1 MSCCSESRGSGF
13 GIRDWGRMPRAES
26 APRERQGEVRGIALH
41 RDALPESRIPNP
53 ESRGAIQ

>member
-1 MSCCSESRGSGF
+1 
-13 GIRDWGRMPRAES
+13 MPGAES
-26 APRERQGEVRGIALH
+26 APRERQVEVRGIALH